1 MYETLLPSFCFPST
15 IDQYRAKN
23 EVLEKEIPQLQEIA
37 GKVWKKEDELKQ
49 LKSELAA
56 LDRKIQLELA
66 PPTPEVAE
74 KENDG
79 QEVKPDTEGVRL
91 DVFLSESD
99 EITRSYAQKLISDGC
114 VTVCGRKEEKNYK
127 MRNGDTVE
135 IEYPPMKTCE
145 AQAENI
151 PLDIIYEDGDIIVVN
166 KPRGMVVHPAAGNYS
181 GTLVSALLY
190 HCGGSLSGIGGVL
203 RPGIVHRIDKDTSG
217 LLVVAKNDAAHL
229 FLSEELKTHSI
240 SRVYHAVALGRIEEA
255 RTVDKPIGRNPSDRK
270 KMAIVTGGREAITH
284 ITPIENFAAG
294 LCYVKCELET
304 GRTHQIRVH
313 MQSIGHPLLGDPL
326 YGQEKNPAERKY
338 GKLISGQCLHAKEL
352 ELVHPSTKEKMRFE
366 CPLPDDFSSV
376 LAALRKNGEV
386 L

>member
-1 MYETLLPSFCFPST
+1 MSDFFFRIDSDFAGERIDKTLSDLCSDFTRSHIQHIIDGGEVRVNGNPVSKSFKVSVG
-15 IDQYRAKN
+15 D
-23 EVLEKEIPQLQEIA
+23 EISFSMP
-37 GKVWKKEDELKQ
+37 ELKT
-49 LKSELAA
+49 
-56 LDRKIQLELA
+56 LEA
-66 PPTPEVAE
+66 
-74 KENDG
+74 
-79 QEVKPDTEGVRL
+79 KP
-91 DVFLSESD
+91 
-99 EITRSYAQKLISDGC
+99 
-114 VTVCGRKEEKNYK
+114 
-127 MRNGDTVE
+127 
-135 IEYPPMKTCE
+135 
-145 AQAENI
+145 ENI
-151 PLDIIYEDGDIIVVN
+151 PLDIVYEDDDLLVVN

-190 HCGGSLSGIGGVL
+190 HCGDSLSGIGGVL

-240 SRVYHAVALGRIEEA
+240 SRVYHAVALGKIEEA

-270 KMAIVTGGREAITH
+270 KMAIVAGGREAVTH
-284 ITPIENFAAG
+284 VTPIENFAAG

-366 CPLPDDFSSV
+366 CPLPGDFLSV
-376 LAALRKNGEV
+376 LAALRKESEP

>member
-1 MYETLLPSFCFPST
+1 MTRL
-15 IDQYRAKN
+15 N
-23 EVLEKEIPQLQEIA
+23 V
-37 GKVWKKEDELKQ
+37 G
-49 LKSELAA
+49 
-56 LDRKIQLELA
+56 
-66 PPTPEVAE
+66 
-74 KENDG
+74 
-79 QEVKPDTEGVRL
+79 PDTEGVRL

-127 MRNGDTVE
+127 MRSGDTVE
-135 IEYPPMKTCE
+135 IEYPPMKACE

-151 PLDIIYEDGDIIVVN
+151 LLDIIYEDGDIIVVN
-166 KPRGMVVHPAAGNYS
+166 KPRGMVVHPAAGNDS

>member
-1 MYETLLPSFCFPST
+1 M
-15 IDQYRAKN
+15 
-23 EVLEKEIPQLQEIA
+23 
-37 GKVWKKEDELKQ
+37 
-49 LKSELAA
+49 
-56 LDRKIQLELA
+56 
-66 PPTPEVAE
+66 
-74 KENDG
+74 
-79 QEVKPDTEGVRL
+79 
-91 DVFLSESD
+91 
-99 EITRSYAQKLISDGC
+99 
-114 VTVCGRKEEKNYK
+114 
-127 MRNGDTVE
+127 
-135 IEYPPMKTCE
+135 
-145 AQAENI
+145 
-151 PLDIIYEDGDIIVVN
+151 
-166 KPRGMVVHPAAGNYS
+166 
-181 GTLVSALLY
+181 
-190 HCGGSLSGIGGVL
+190 
-203 RPGIVHRIDKDTSG
+203 
-217 LLVVAKNDAAHL
+217 
-229 FLSEELKTHSI
+229 
-240 SRVYHAVALGRIEEA
+240 YHAVALGKIEEA